1 MNRHIAWAALSISL
15 VGSITANLTAAPPQP
30 LQPLSIGAQAPD
42 FDLPG
47 ADGRRYSL
55 KDFADARF
63 LAVLFTC
70 NHCPTAQVYE
80 ERFKR
85 LVDDYR
91 GKGVAFVAISPN
103 DPKAVRLDELGY
115 TDLNDS
121 LEEMT
126 IRAEHRKFNFPYLY
140 DGETQEVSRAYGP
153 VVTPHLFIFDGQR
166 KLQFVGRIDD
176 SEVEKRVTKR
186 DARAALAALVAGR
199 PVPAP
204 KTKTFGCSVKWSDK
218 RAANVQF
225 MKRLAAEPVAVE
237 TVDVKGIKALL
248 AGDPN
253 KFRLINV
260 WATWCGPC
268 VVEFPEFVTINR
280 MYRHRDFELVT
291 ISADDP
297 KRKTKVLSMLKKW
310 QASNR
315 NLLFD
320 STDTYKLIEALDP
333 KWEGGLP
340 YTMLIRPGGE
350 VVFRHQGAIDPL
362 ALRRRIV
369 SLLGPFKE

>member
-1 MNRHIAWAALSISL
+1 MIRHIAWAALSVSL
-15 VGSITANLTAAPPQP
+15 VGSMAANLTGAP
-30 LQPLSIGAQAPD
+30 LQPLSIGAKAPD

-85 LVDDYR
+85 LVDDYKD
-91 GKGVAFVAISPN
+91 KGVAFVAISPN
-103 DPKAVRLDELGY
+103 DPEAVRLDELGY

-140 DGETQEVSRAYGP
+140 DGQTQQVSRAYGP
-153 VVTPHLFIFDGQR
+153 VATPHLFIFDAQR
-166 KLQFVGRIDD
+166 KLQYLGRIDD
-176 SEVEKRVTKR
+176 AEVEKRVTIR

-218 RAANVQF
+218 RAANEQF
-225 MKRLAAEPVAVE
+225 MKRLAAEPVTVE

-248 AGDPN
+248 AGDPT

-369 SLLGPFKE
+369 SLLGPYKE